1 MGGEEVNTGCEENTE
16 ASGPS
21 LLILEKLAQ
30 VTTGPGVYLMKD
42 GENRILYVGKAKNLR
57 RRLASYFQRMDRH
70 PVKTG
75 VLVAKIADF
84 DTILTES
91 ENEAL
96 LLESTLIK
104 RHRPRYNVILKDDKQ
119 YPFLRLDLSHPF
131 PNLTVVRRIQKDHA
145 RYFGPFS
152 SGGAVRETL
161 KLVNRTFRLRTCKDT
176 VMKGRSRPC
185 LNYQM
190 GVCIGACCKE
200 VDTDAYRRNV
210 REAVLV
216 LKGKTPVLLTKLQRE
231 MKKAAL
237 AQNFEKAAEIRDKL
251 FALER
256 TRESQVVVATDLV
269 DRDILGR
276 AEVPGMGI
284 FTLMRVRSGLLVD
297 TRHFAFRETLADPGE
312 QIASFIRQY
321 YPEQPQPPR
330 EILVPEDL
338 EDREALSEAL
348 NTWTGKKVTITRPLR
363 GEKVKLLE
371 WAKSNAEKEL
381 EERMALRQGDEAVLE
396 TLAAKLGMGGLPHRI
411 ECFDNANISGQN
423 PVTGMVVF
431 IDGRP
436 DKNQYRRY
444 KIRHVPEQDDYA
456 YMNESLRRRFAAE
469 KLEGPLPDLLLVDGG
484 KGQLNIAI
492 EVLKDM
498 GVFGSFHVA
507 AIAKM
512 DTEKGESEDK
522 IFIPGRM
529 NPVNFGKDPQALFL
543 LMRIRDEAHKTAVG
557 FHRKQRNKSTLHSRL
572 DGAPGVGPKR
582 KAALLSHFGSFKK
595 LLAAPV
601 EDISSVDGFSP
612 QSARRL
618 YEFLHSSELAEAGFK
633 GIGVTGE
640 DV

>member
-1 MGGEEVNTGCEENTE
+1 MEEASHHREEGGCEPPE
-16 ASGPS
+16 PPP
-21 LLILEKLAQ
+21 LIREKLAQ
-30 VTTGPGVYLMKD
+30 VATGPGVYLMKD
-42 GENRILYVGKAKNLR
+42 SEGRILYVGKAKNLR

-131 PNLTVVRRIQKDHA
+131 PSLTVVRKISRDQA

-176 VMKGRSRPC
+176 VMRTRTRPC

-190 GVCIGACCKE
+190 GVCIGACCLE
-200 VDTDAYRRNV
+200 VDAAAYARNV

-216 LKGKTPVLLTKLQRE
+216 LKGKTPVLLTKLRRE
-231 MKKAAL
+231 MKRAAEM
-237 AQNFEKAAEIRDKL
+237 QDFEKAAEIRDKL

-276 AEVPGMGI
+276 AEAPGMGI
-284 FTLMRVRSGLLVD
+284 FTLMRVRAGLLVD
-297 TRHFAFRETLADPGE
+297 TRHFAFRETLADPRE
-312 QIASFIRQY
+312 QVASFIRQY

-330 EILVPEDL
+330 EILVPEEPEDL
-338 EDREALSEAL
+338 EILSEAL
-348 NTWTGKKVTITRPLR
+348 RQWTGKTVRITKPLR

-381 EERMALRQGDEAVLE
+381 EERLTLRKGDEDLLVRLGAR
-396 TLAAKLGMGGLPHRI
+396 LGMDRPPLRI

-431 IDGRP
+431 MEGRP
-436 DKNQYRRY
+436 ERSLYRRY

-456 YMNESLRRRFAAE
+456 YMEETLRRRFAPE
-469 KLEGPLPDLLLVDGG
+469 KLDGPLPDLLLVDGG
-484 KGQLNIAI
+484 KGQLNVAVD
-492 EVLKDM
+492 VLKSM
-498 GVFGSFHVA
+498 GLFGAFGVA

-512 DTEKGESEDK
+512 DGEKGETEDK

-529 NPVNFGKDPQALFL
+529 NPVNFGKDPDPLFL
-543 LMRIRDEAHKTAVG
+543 LMRVRDETHKTAVT
-557 FHRKQRNKSTLHSRL
+557 FHRKQRIQTGLKSRL
-572 DGAPGVGPKR
+572 DGAPGVGPKK
-582 KAALLSHFGSFKK
+582 KAALLGHFGSFRR
-595 LLAAPV
+595 LMEASPDEIAGV
-601 EDISSVDGFSP
+601 AGFSME
-612 QSARRL
+612 SAGRL
-618 YEFLHSSELAEAGFK
+618 HAFLHSHEFLGSS
-633 GIGVTGE
+633 
-640 DV
+640 